1 MRTGKAKRAHFYL
14 CSGLALPLFLA
25 GAQAHAQDKASA
37 DELAKQLS
45 NPVAA
50 LISVPFQ
57 FNYDDGFANNGQR
70 TTLNIQ
76 PVIPMS
82 ISEDWNLISRTIL
95 PVTTQNNVVG
105 DERQSG
111 LGDTVQSFFFSPK
124 APTASGWIWGVGP
137 VLLLPTASKKEL
149 GSEKWGLGPTAVAL
163 KQTSDGWTY
172 GMLGNHLWSV
182 AGDDDRSDV
191 SATFLQP
198 FIAKSIGQGRTIGV
212 NLESTYDWKREQWTV
227 PMNVQYS
234 KVMKWG
240 EQMLSL
246 QGGLRYYIER
256 PEGGPNWG
264 LRFNVTFLFPK

>member
-1 MRTGKAKRAHFYL
+1 
-14 CSGLALPLFLA
+14 
-25 GAQAHAQDKASA
+25 
-37 DELAKQLS
+37 
-45 NPVAA
+45 
-50 LISVPFQ
+50 
-57 FNYDDGFANNGQR
+57 
-70 TTLNIQ
+70 
-76 PVIPMS
+76 
-82 ISEDWNLISRTIL
+82 
-95 PVTTQNNVVG
+95 
-105 DERQSG
+105 
-111 LGDTVQSFFFSPK
+111 
-124 APTASGWIWGVGP
+124 
-137 VLLLPTASKKEL
+137 
-149 GSEKWGLGPTAVAL
+149 
-163 KQTSDGWTY
+163 
-172 GMLGNHLWSV
+172 MLGNHLWSV

-198 FIAKSIGQGRTIGV
+198 FIAKSIGQGRTIAV